1 LSGLCPDNA
10 RRKIKILSG
19 RQADKVS
26 YGQQPA
32 SSEANMSDP
41 YLPLLLLFAFRGM
54 ITLIRTV
61 EQLVIVCL
69 ALRDTAP
76 EHRAPILRALRGKPT
91 DDRPPISETL
101 AMELLPLTDW

>member
-1 LSGLCPDNA
+1 
-10 RRKIKILSG
+10 
-19 RQADKVS
+19 
-26 YGQQPA
+26 
-32 SSEANMSDP
+32 MSDP

-91 DDRPPISETL
+91 RGQADLCTRRGETRRDRGEAEVRHGCRL
-101 AMELLPLTDW
+101 YVR